1 MLAYGAACIAAAI
14 LASRS
19 GVVSAE
25 TPAQL
30 NGDEDG
36 VSMLDMSGRVPRHP
50 RRSGRLILALAVT
63 AAGLAACGDG
73 DTPASETHMAGSAT
87 SAGAAPVRQKILIK
101 TDAELVGNVDTGR
114 VLTGS
119 TLGDAPFCPGGTW
132 TGGHGNL
139 DDNWLDKNIKCPD
152 GTLRIGFDP
161 RTSKGRTDSGPWKV
175 ISGTGAFEAMRGSGQ
190 MKMKFGPGE
199 QPTEGHETFTGTV
212 VR

>member
-1 MLAYGAACIAAAI
+1 MLHM
-14 LASRS
+14 
-19 GVVSAE
+19 SA
-25 TPAQL
+25 
-30 NGDEDG
+30 
-36 VSMLDMSGRVPRHP
+36 RVPRHP

-73 DTPASETHMAGSAT
+73 DTPASETHTAGSTT
-87 SAGAAPVRQKILIK
+87 SAGTAPVRQKILIK
-101 TDAELVGNVDTGR
+101 TDAELLGNVDTGR

-119 TLGDAPFCPGGTW
+119 TLGDAPFCRGGTW
-132 TGGHGNL
+132 SGGHGNL
-139 DDNWLDKNIKCPD
+139 DANWLDKNIKCPD

-175 ISGTGAFEAMRGSGQ
+175 ISGTGAFKAMRGSGQ

>member
-1 MLAYGAACIAAAI
+1 MRTE
-14 LASRS
+14 S
-19 GVVSAE
+19 
-25 TPAQL
+25 
-30 NGDEDG
+30 
-36 VSMLDMSGRVPRHP
+36 RHP
-50 RRSGRLILALAVT
+50 RRSGRLILALAAT

-73 DTPASETHMAGSAT
+73 DTPASEADPAGSAT
-87 SAGAAPVRQKILIK
+87 SAGTAPVRQRILIK
-101 TDAELVGNVDTGR
+101 TAAKLLGNVDTGT

-132 TGGHGNL
+132 SGGHGNL
-139 DDNWLDKNIKCPD
+139 DDNWLDKNITCPD

-161 RTSKGRTDSGPWKV
+161 RTSKGRTASGPWKT
-175 ISGTGAFEAMRGSGQ
+175 ISGTGAFKTMRGSGQ

>member
-1 MLAYGAACIAAAI
+1 VLT
-14 LASRS
+14 
-19 GVVSAE
+19 E

-36 VSMLDMSGRVPRHP
+36 VLMLDTSGRAPRHP
-50 RRSGRLILALAVT
+50 RRTGRLILALAVT

-73 DTPASETHMAGSAT
+73 DTPGSETPTAGSAT
-87 SAGAAPVRQKILIK
+87 SAGAAPAGQKILIK
-101 TDAELVGNVDTGR
+101 TDAKLQGNVDTGR

-119 TLGDAPFCPGGTW
+119 ILGDAPFCPGGTW
-132 TGGHGNL
+132 SGGHGNL
-139 DDNWLDKNIKCPD
+139 DDNWLDKNIRCPD

-175 ISGTGAFEAMRGSGQ
+175 ISGTGAFKAMRGSGQ

-199 QPTEGHETFTGTV
+199 QPTQGHETFTGTV

>member
-1 MLAYGAACIAAAI
+1 LTE
-14 LASRS
+14 RF
-19 GVVSAE
+19 
-25 TPAQL
+25 AQL
-30 NGDEDG
+30 NGDQEG
-36 VSMLDMSGRVPRHP
+36 VLMLDTSGRVPRHP
-50 RRSGRLILALAVT
+50 RRTGRFILALAVT

-73 DTPASETHMAGSAT
+73 DTPTSETPTAGSAT
-87 SAGAAPVRQKILIK
+87 SKGAPPVSQEILIK
-101 TDAELVGNVDTGR
+101 TDAKLLGNVDTGT

-119 TLGDAPFCPGGTW
+119 TLGDSPFCPGGTW
-132 TGGHGNL
+132 SGGHGNL

-175 ISGTGAFEAMRGSGQ
+175 ISGTGAFKRMRGSGQ